1 MRRRFVKSN
10 LKAPGLTGEGDL
22 KLADLST
29 AEVSGIQCVAVEC
42 VDILRNTSGEGGL
55 LDRN

>member
-1 MRRRFVKSN
+1 MRRCSVKSN
-10 LKAPGLTGEGDL
+10 LKAPSLTREGDL
-22 KLADLST
+22 KLAELSM

-55 LDRN
+55 LDQN

>member
-10 LKAPGLTGEGDL
+10 LKAPSLTGEGGL
-22 KLADLST
+22 KLAELST

-42 VDILRNTSGEGGL
+42 VDILRNTSGEGG
-55 LDRN
+55 